1 MQRLFAVLVIV
12 LLAGACSRGGDEPGV
27 VGFDPVRSGLPAEL
41 AAMEIASGRRVIG
54 NATERRTDL
63 FVLDGDEN
71 LSENLERWIACLDGG
86 GEVLDTTRETGAGM
100 GRFVGSTG
108 FVAASEWRAFESG
121 NPVTAASFEL
131 DPDEIVGANLWV
143 LQITGLDVSD
153 DPCQFT
159 RAA

>member
-1 MQRLFAVLVIV
+1 MQRLFAVVVIV
-12 LLAGACSRGGDEPGV
+12 LLAGACSRGGDEPGI
-27 VGFDPVRSGLPAEL
+27 VGFDPVRNELPADL
-41 AAMEIASGRRVIG
+41 AAMEIASGRRVVR
-54 NATERRTDL
+54 NATEQRTDL

-71 LSENLERWIACLDGG
+71 LSEDLERWIGCLGGG
-86 GEVLDTTRETGAGM
+86 GEVLDTTRETGAGI

-121 NPVTAASFEL
+121 NPVTARSFEL
-131 DPDEIVGANLWV
+131 EPSEIVGANLWV

-159 RAA
+159 RAG

>member
-1 MQRLFAVLVIV
+1 MERLSAVAVII
-12 LLAGACSRGGDEPGV
+12 LLAAACTRGGDEPGI
-27 VGFDPVRSGLPAEL
+27 VGFDPVRSELPADL

-54 NATERRTDL
+54 NATEQRTDL

-71 LSENLERWIACLDGG
+71 LSEDLERCIGCLAGG

-100 GRFVGSTG
+100 GRFVGSAG

-121 NPVTAASFEL
+121 NPVTARSFEL
-131 DPDEIVGANLWV
+131 EPSEIAGDHLWV

-159 RAA
+159 RAT